1 MSEGM
6 RGGGERERERK
17 FYRRRRTGKRWKKGR
32 RMETPEQFWGQF
44 LI

>member
-6 RGGGERERERK
+6 RGGREREREEILQKAKNRK
-17 FYRRRRTGKRWKKGR
+17 KVEKGR